1 MQHSNAKKCGTNTSS
16 ASVTC
21 NASIVASNSEIFP
34 NGKTSLDDGAIQNN
48 ISKIREVIA
57 NNQGIN
63 IKMSTYRV

>member
-1 MQHSNAKKCGTNTSS
+1 M
-16 ASVTC
+16 TC
-21 NASIVASNSEIFP
+21 NTNIVVSDSEIFP
-34 NGKTSLDDGAIQNN
+34 NEKTSLDDGAIQNN